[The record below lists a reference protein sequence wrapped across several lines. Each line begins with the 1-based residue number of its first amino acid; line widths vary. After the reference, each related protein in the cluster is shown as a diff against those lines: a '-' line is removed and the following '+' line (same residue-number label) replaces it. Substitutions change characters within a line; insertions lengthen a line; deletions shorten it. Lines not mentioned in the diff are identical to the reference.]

1 MRPHFAVVLLTA
13 SLVATMDKAELLN
26 QPSPPD
32 RKHRDK
38 PASVQGHVRGAV
50 AVAKEERGHQEVLNQ
65 LAREINTASLPRKFN
80 VASLKSLFSAQ
91 DDQQLFPILEHQGAV
106 QLDVLQAFEEEEKHI
121 QKIVSEIR
129 ELKGDTQNAASV
141 VASTEP
147 QLFHMLMVHG
157 WTYDE
162 FLKGIMLDKPRT
174 VSDGMKSALRYEI
187 AGAYMSHLMSEGA
200 YHWIYPRRPRK

>member
-65 LAREINTASLPRKFN
+65 LAREINKVSLPRKFN
-80 VASLKSLFSAQ
+80 VAFSAQ
-91 DDQQLFPILEHQGAV
+91 DDQQLFPILEHQGAI

-121 QKIVSEIR
+121 QKLVSTIR
-129 ELKGDTQNAASV
+129 ELGGDTRKAASV
-141 VASTEP
+141 VASMEP
-147 QLFHMLMVHG
+147 QLFRMLMEHG
-157 WTYDE
+157 WTYDK
-162 FLKGIMLDKPRT
+162 FAKGIMLDKPRT
-174 VSDGMKSALRYEI
+174 VSDKMKNALRYAI
-187 AGAYMSHLMSEGA
+187 ARAYMDHLMSKEA
-200 YHWIYPRRPRK
+200 YNLIYPGRVE